1 MTKSKRQKM
10 VEILL
15 NHRYDSSSQDSGVN
29 CICYASCYVG
39 KTSSERIAN
48 HIADLIEELG

>member
-1 MTKSKRQKM
+1 M